1 VAEEMGYGR
10 TQIMKILFIKMWDF
24 NDFENNVPSSRK
36 RQHRVTG
43 NVNINQLCWDWFQ
56 DFFLL
61 NIFIYLFI
69 YLYVLFKSY
78 HIQIIS

>member
-36 RQHRVTG
+36 RQRRVTG